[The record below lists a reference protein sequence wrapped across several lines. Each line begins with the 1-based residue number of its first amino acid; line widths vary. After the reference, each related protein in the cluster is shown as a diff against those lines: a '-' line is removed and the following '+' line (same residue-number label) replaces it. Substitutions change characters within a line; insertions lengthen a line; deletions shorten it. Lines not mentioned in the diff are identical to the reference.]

1 MKNFKNILGCIL
13 LATAVPASAQV
24 TMDFEPNNLPS
35 NTNCW
40 AMGAMTGYYSAGTII
55 NGALSARTNQLT
67 SSLPTSTWVKSPWLK
82 PGTGNITFKVRLDG
96 AAATSRSL
104 RIRFLPYNANLTT
117 NSKEAAA
124 IADSFTYNFV
134 APVSGTGS
142 TNIQNISF
150 AIPSS
155 IANSNNVYKV
165 MISFMGVGGTGR
177 CFVDDI
183 VIPGTYWADPSN
195 NCLPQVL
202 VVDTDNDGVSDS
214 DDAYPNDALRAY
226 DNLFPAKTNGTLMF
240 EDLWPSVGD
249 YDFNDLVVG
258 YRFNSVT
265 NSNNEIVEIKFEITP
280 KAIGASFNNGFGFRL
295 DNIASENV
303 LSVEDLKTE
312 AEWLL
317 LEKNGTEANQKYATI
332 IAFTSANAML
342 QKPSGSVGVNVDP
355 KSTYVKPQT
364 INFTVKFMDSDG
376 KFPNGAITTKD
387 FSAENFNP
395 FIIINQERGNE
406 VHLAGYSPT
415 DKVST
420 KIFGT
425 FEDNSKEGNYYK
437 SKNNLPWALNIPA
450 EIPHAIEK
458 VDFINAYYYFAD
470 WAKSSGE
477 AYADWYDDNEK
488 YRNTELLY
496 IIK

>member
-1 MKNFKNILGCIL
+1 MKNFKILVSSL
-13 LATAVPASAQV
+13 FLSLTAPISAQV

-40 AMGAMTGYYSAGTII
+40 AMGAMTGYYSAGTVI
-55 NGALSARTNQLT
+55 NGGLSARTNQLT

-82 PGTGNITFKVRLDG
+82 LGNGNITFKVRLDG

-104 RIRFLPYNANLTT
+104 RIRFLPYNANLPST
-117 NSKEAAA
+117 SKEAAA
-124 IADSFTYNFV
+124 IADSFTYDFV
-134 APVSGTGS
+134 TPISGTGS
-142 TNIQNISF
+142 TNIRNILY
-150 AIPSS
+150 AIPSA

-183 VIPGTYWADPSN
+183 NIPGTYWADPSN
-195 NCLPQVL
+195 NCLPQIVIT
-202 VVDTDNDGVSDS
+202 DTDSDGVADA
-214 DDAYPNDALRAY
+214 DDAYPNDAFRAY

-258 YRFNSVT
+258 YRFNTVT
-265 NSNNEIVEIKFEITP
+265 NANNEIVEIKFEITP
-280 KAIGASFNNGFGFRL
+280 KAIGASFNNGFGFSL
-295 DNIASENV
+295 DNIASEKV
-303 LSVEDLKTE
+303 WSVDGLKTD
-312 AEWLL
+312 AEWLT
-317 LEKNGTEANQKYATI
+317 LEKNGTESNQKYATI
-332 IAFTSANAML
+332 IAFTSANAVL

-355 KSTYVKPQT
+355 KATYVKPET
-364 INFTVKFMDSDG
+364 IAFTVRFMDDDG
-376 KFPNGAITTKD
+376 KFPNGVITTKD
-387 FSAENFNP
+387 FIADYFNP
-395 FIIINQERGNE
+395 FIIINQDRSNE
-406 VHLAGYSPT
+406 VHLAGYKPT

-458 VDFINAYYYFAD
+458 TDFINAYYFFAD
-470 WAKSSGE
+470 WAKTNGE
-477 AYADWYDDNEK
+477 IYTDWYDNNEK
-488 YRNTELLY
+488 YRNNELLY